1 MRCLSSF
8 PQVSIVKG
16 SFHYTGQDGAGLE
29 EYFSSLQYPGLENFM
44 NRGACQATVHR
55 VAKSWTWLS
64 VHGYTHTHMPLF
76 LQKEESLIILERWDE
91 RPQAKHCPVFL
102 IDCFCLQ
109 LLPPHIRLQGR
120 ASSPAPTPL
129 KSQSPRGGSDSL
141 GIPALT
147 RWVNEIQEKI
157 KTHVS
162 YVELGPRWVHHS
174 SSVDYTVDI
183 IYRSLYGFLGLFS
196 ELLLIVTLSINL
208 GASGSAN
215 I

>member
-1 MRCLSSF
+1 MTER
-8 PQVSIVKG
+8 
-16 SFHYTGQDGAGLE
+16 A
-29 EYFSSLQYPGLENFM
+29 
-44 NRGACQATVHR
+44 
-55 VAKSWTWLS
+55 WT
-64 VHGYTHTHMPLF
+64 HTHTHMPLF

-157 KTHVS
+157 KLMCHMLS
-162 YVELGPRWVHHS
+162 LDRWVHHS